1 MSAATPLRA
10 PARSTPQ
17 RPPLRV
23 VEPVTTP
30 AGRIA
35 FAILVGGILA
45 SGLVVLLMLHTLAA
59 QDAFRLHDLQRRAAA
74 LNDAEQQLAVADQQA
89 QAPSTLAARAKAL
102 GMVPTSSLR
111 FTKRRNGEIVAVA
124 VGVAPPPPAPKPA
137 VTPSASAK
145 ATAPSSTKTS
155 AKKATK
161 PATKPATR
169 PTRHTKHTPAHH

>member
-10 PARSTPQ
+10 PVRTPQ

-23 VEPVTTP
+23 VEPATTS

-59 QDAFRLHDLQRRAAA
+59 QDAFRLHDLQRRAAT
-74 LNDAEQQLAVADQQA
+74 LSDAEQQLAVADQQA

-102 GMVPTSSLR
+102 GMVPTGSLR
-111 FTKRRNGEIVAVA
+111 FTKRRNGVIVAVA
-124 VGVAPPPPAPKPA
+124 VGVLPPASAPKPA
-137 VTPSASAK
+137 TTPSASAK
-145 ATAPSSTKTS
+145 ATASPSSAAS
-155 AKKATK
+155 AKKAAKPASTPTK
-161 PATKPATR
+161 PAA
-169 PTRHTKHTPAHH
+169 KHQPAHH